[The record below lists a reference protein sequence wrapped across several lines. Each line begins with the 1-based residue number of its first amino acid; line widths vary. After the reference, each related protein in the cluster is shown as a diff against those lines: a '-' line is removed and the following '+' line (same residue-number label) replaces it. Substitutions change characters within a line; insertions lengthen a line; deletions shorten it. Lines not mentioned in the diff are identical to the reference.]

1 MTSPIRA
8 RFFAQI
14 ADPHSKEP
22 TMTTTDH
29 ADTEAAATPD
39 SVTLSARG
47 VAGLVEL
54 LDHCHAFLDTHQGVT
69 VELDD
74 YCTSQPAAVTSYWI
88 IDQLSWH
95 ALLLRLQLAE
105 TGEGADHGEPGE

>member
-1 MTSPIRA
+1 
-8 RFFAQI
+8 
-14 ADPHSKEP
+14 
-22 TMTTTDH
+22 MTTTDNQ
-29 ADTEAAATPD
+29 TETAVETPD
-39 SVTLSARG
+39 LVTLSA

-74 YCTSQPAAVTSYWI
+74 YCTRQAAAVTSYWI

-105 TGEGADHGEPGE
+105 TGEVADHARSGE

>member
-1 MTSPIRA
+1 MI
-8 RFFAQI
+8 
-14 ADPHSKEP
+14 
-22 TMTTTDH
+22 TTHHTV
-29 ADTEAAATPD
+29 TAAAESPD
-39 SVTLSARG
+39 LVALSGCA

-74 YCTSQPAAVTSYWI
+74 YCTGQPAGVSSYWI

-95 ALLLRLQLAE
+95 ALLLRLQLAA
-105 TGEGADHGEPGE
+105 TGEVADHRSAGE

>member
-1 MTSPIRA
+1 MITSNQSA
-8 RFFAQI
+8 
-14 ADPHSKEP
+14 
-22 TMTTTDH
+22 T
-29 ADTEAAATPD
+29 AAAETPD
-39 SVTLSARG
+39 LVTLSGRA

-54 LDHCHAFLDTHQGVT
+54 LDHCHAFFDTHQGVT

-74 YCTSQPAAVTSYWI
+74 YCSSRPAAVTSYWI

>member
-1 MTSPIRA
+1 
-8 RFFAQI
+8 
-14 ADPHSKEP
+14 
-22 TMTTTDH
+22 MTTTDH
-29 ADTEAAATPD
+29 HRDTAAETPD
-39 SVTLSARG
+39 LVTLSGRA

-54 LDHCHAFLDTHQGVT
+54 LDHCHAFLDTHQAVT

-74 YCTSQPAAVTSYWI
+74 YCTSQPAAVTSYWV

-105 TGEGADHGEPGE
+105 TGEVADHGEPGE

>member
-1 MTSPIRA
+1 MI
-8 RFFAQI
+8 
-14 ADPHSKEP
+14 
-22 TMTTTDH
+22 TTNHT
-29 ADTEAAATPD
+29 ATTAAETPD
-39 SVTLSARG
+39 LVTLSGRA

-74 YCTSQPAAVTSYWI
+74 YCTSQPAAVTSYWV

-105 TGEGADHGEPGE
+105 AGDVADHGRSGE